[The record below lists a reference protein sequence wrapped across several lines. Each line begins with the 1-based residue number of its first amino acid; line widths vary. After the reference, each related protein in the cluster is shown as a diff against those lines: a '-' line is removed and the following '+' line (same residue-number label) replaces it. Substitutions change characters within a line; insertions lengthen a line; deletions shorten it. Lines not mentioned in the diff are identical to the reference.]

1 MEAVQCKLLA
11 LFLLSLSMLVSFS
24 LATTDVKYCGQS
36 LSLSLSES
44 ISFLFWVFAGKS
56 NLFEHFIV
64 WNRNAVPCFYI
75 RVSIIF
81 SNRFLIIVTFIDKR
95 CTIISI
101 NEKTYILLIMLF
113 IIFDWK
119 LLITDYV
126 RLCRC
131 TITEYELIFNL
142 IL

>member
-64 WNRNAVPCFYI
+64 WNRNAVPCFYT

-95 CTIISI
+95 RTIISI
-101 NEKTYILLIMLF
+101 NKKTYILLIMLF

>member
-1 MEAVQCKLLA
+1 MQAPR
-11 LFLLSLSMLVSFS
+11 SLPS
-24 LATTDVKYCGQS
+24 LAFDARIFLPSNNRRQVLRS
-36 LSLSLSES
+36 VSLSLSES

-95 CTIISI
+95 RTIISI
-101 NEKTYILLIMLF
+101 NKKTYILLIMLF

-131 TITEYELIFNL
+131 TITEYELIFNS